1 MTELTQYQQPN
12 EVALPSIIQTAA
24 KDMNG
29 AMTVANGIVGTSF
42 VPQHFRGKPEEAAAA
57 ILYGATLG
65 FDPLTSL
72 QQLYSIGGKPAL
84 YSRAMV
90 AVVLS
95 KGHRIW
101 TVEDSPD
108 SVTVAGQRKGSD
120 NVEQITWTIE
130 RAKTA
135 GYTSNKNY
143 QRDPH
148 AMLYARASGDVARR
162 IAPDALLGL
171 AYSAEELQL
180 GEGEGTVST
189 QRVTAD
195 QFVKPD
201 PAPTAGTKGQG
212 ELRAAIQG
220 DTGEAP
226 SDAQLR
232 KMFATLKENGLEGRD
247 EALGYVA
254 ETIGRPIE
262 SRNELT
268 RQEVS
273 TVLDSF
279 TPAPEEN

>member
-1 MTELTQYQQPN
+1 MTEMTLHQHQPA
-12 EVALPSIIQTAA
+12 EVVQLPSIIQTAA

-95 KGHRIW
+95 KGHRVW
-101 TVEDSPD
+101 TIEDRPD

-120 NVEQITWTIE
+120 HVEQITWTIE

-135 GYTSNKNY
+135 GYTSNANY
-143 QRDPH
+143 KKDPH

-180 GEGEGTVST
+180 GEGTTST
-189 QRVTAD
+189 QQVTAD
-195 QFVKPD
+195 QFV
-201 PAPTAGTKGQG
+201 PAEPAQEPTPQ
-212 ELRAAIQG
+212 E
-220 DTGEAP
+220 TGEAP
-226 SDAQLR
+226 TDAQLR
-232 KMFATLKENGLEGRD
+232 KMFAVLKENGLEGRD
-247 EALGYVA
+247 EALGYVS
-254 ETIGRPIE
+254 ETIGRDIQ

-273 TVLDSF
+273 TVLNSF
-279 TPAPEEN
+279 TTAPEEN

>member
-1 MTELTQYQQPN
+1 MSEMTLHQRQPA
-12 EVALPSIIQTAA
+12 EVVQLPSIIQTAA

-101 TVEDSPD
+101 TIEDRPD

-120 NVEQITWTIE
+120 HVEQITWTIE

-135 GYTSNKNY
+135 GYTSNANY
-143 QRDPH
+143 KKDPH

-180 GEGEGTVST
+180 GEGTTSA
-189 QRVTAD
+189 QQVTAD
-195 QFVKPD
+195 QFV
-201 PAPTAGTKGQG
+201 PAEPAQEPTPQ
-212 ELRAAIQG
+212 E
-220 DTGEAP
+220 TGEAP
-226 SDAQLR
+226 TDAQLR
-232 KMFATLKENGLEGRD
+232 KMFAVLKEHGLEGRD
-247 EALGYVA
+247 EALGYVS
-254 ETIGRPIE
+254 ETIGRDIQ

-273 TVLDSF
+273 TVLNSF

>member
-1 MTELTQYQQPN
+1 MTEMTLHQHQPA
-12 EVALPSIIQTAA
+12 EVVQLPSIIQTAA

-101 TVEDSPD
+101 TVEDKPD
-108 SVTVAGQRKGSD
+108 SVTVAGQRKGSE
-120 NVEQITWTIE
+120 NVEQITWTME

-135 GYTSNKNY
+135 GYTSNANY
-143 QRDPH
+143 RKDPH

-180 GEGEGTVST
+180 GEGTTST
-189 QRVTAD
+189 QKVTAD
-195 QFVKPD
+195 QFIPAD
-201 PAPTAGTKGQG
+201 PAPQP
-212 ELRAAIQG
+212 EPE
-220 DTGEAP
+220 TGEAP
-226 SDAQLR
+226 SPQAFTR
-232 KMFATLKENGLEGRD
+232 MFAILGENGLTGRE
-247 EALGYVA
+247 EALAY
-254 ETIGRPIE
+254 
-262 SRNELT
+262 
-268 RQEVS
+268 VS
-273 TVLDSF
+273 TVVGRDISSRSELTAAEVARVSDSF
-279 TPAPEEN
+279 NPTPEEN

>member
-1 MTELTQYQQPN
+1 MTEMTLHQHQPA
-12 EVALPSIIQTAA
+12 EVVQLPSIIQTAA

-95 KGHRIW
+95 KGHRVW
-101 TVEDSPD
+101 TIEDRPD

-120 NVEQITWTIE
+120 HVEQITWTIE

-135 GYTSNKNY
+135 GYTSNANY
-143 QRDPH
+143 KKDPH

-180 GEGEGTVST
+180 GEGTTSA
-189 QRVTAD
+189 QQVTAD
-195 QFVKPD
+195 QFV
-201 PAPTAGTKGQG
+201 PAEPAQEPTPQ
-212 ELRAAIQG
+212 E
-220 DTGEAP
+220 TGEAP
-226 SDAQLR
+226 TDAQLR
-232 KMFATLKENGLEGRD
+232 KMFAVLKENGLEGRD
-247 EALGYVA
+247 EALGYVS
-254 ETIGRPIE
+254 ETIGRDIQ

-273 TVLDSF
+273 TVLNSF
-279 TPAPEEN
+279 TPASEEN

>member
-1 MTELTQYQQPN
+1 MTELTQYQRPN
-12 EVALPSIIQTAA
+12 EGALPSIIQTAA
-24 KDMNG
+24 RDMNG

-101 TVEDSPD
+101 TVEDSPE

-120 NVEQITWTIE
+120 NVEQITWTMQ
-130 RAKTA
+130 RAKDA

-143 QRDPH
+143 QKDPH

-180 GEGEGTVST
+180 GVDGGATSA
-189 QRVTAD
+189 QRVSAATFVKREEPTSTDGDDGKGNPRSADEAPTDGQVKKMWAALRHHIAEEQHRAFIEDTIGHSIESSKNLTAD
-195 QFVKPD
+195 
-201 PAPTAGTKGQG
+201 
-212 ELRAAIQG
+212 
-220 DTGEAP
+220 
-226 SDAQLR
+226 
-232 KMFATLKENGLEGRD
+232 
-247 EALGYVA
+247 
-254 ETIGRPIE
+254 
-262 SRNELT
+262 
-268 RQEVS
+268 EVS
-273 TVLDSF
+273 AVIDRL
-279 TPAPEEN
+279 EQM

>member
-1 MTELTQYQQPN
+1 MTEMTVHKSSEAVQ
-12 EVALPSIIQTAA
+12 LPSIIQTAA
-24 KDMNG
+24 QDMNG
-29 AMTVANGIVGTSF
+29 AMTIATGIVSTSF

-101 TVEDSPD
+101 TVEDTPE
-108 SVTVAGQRKGSD
+108 SVTVAGKRKGSEH
-120 NVEQITWTIE
+120 VEQITWTIE

-135 GYTSNKNY
+135 GYTSNANY
-143 QRDPH
+143 KKDPH

-180 GEGEGTVST
+180 GVGSETTTSA
-189 QRVTAD
+189 QQVTASAFIPKD
-195 QFVKPD
+195 QSAQETSE
-201 PAPTAGTKGQG
+201 APT
-212 ELRAAIQG
+212 
-220 DTGEAP
+220 
-226 SDAQLR
+226 DAQVKRMWAGLR
-232 KMFATLKENGLEGRD
+232 QHID
-247 EALGYVA
+247 EAQHRA
-254 ETIGRPIE
+254 FMEETIGHSIE
-262 SRNELT
+262 SSKELT
-268 RQEVS
+268 RAEVARIIDRLENQE
-273 TVLDSF
+273 
-279 TPAPEEN
+279 A

>member
-1 MTELTQYQQPN
+1 MTEMTLHQHQPA
-12 EVALPSIIQTAA
+12 EVVQLPSIIQTAA

-101 TVEDSPD
+101 TIEDRPD

-120 NVEQITWTIE
+120 HVEQITWTIE

-135 GYTSNKNY
+135 GYTSNANY
-143 QRDPH
+143 KKDPH

-180 GEGEGTVST
+180 GEGTTST
-189 QRVTAD
+189 QQVTAD
-195 QFVKPD
+195 QFVKPE
-201 PAPTAGTKGQG
+201 PAAETKGQD
-212 ELRAAIQG
+212 ELKAAI
-220 DTGEAP
+220 DETGEAP
-226 SDAQLR
+226 SEQQR
-232 KMFATLKENGLEGRD
+232 KKMFASLRDIGLTERDDILEYVSNLTGRT
-247 EALGYVA
+247 V
-254 ETIGRPIE
+254 E
-262 SRNELT
+262 SSNDLT
-268 RQEVS
+268 RAEVS
-273 TVLDSF
+273 TIIDSLEGD
-279 TPAPEEN
+279 TPNA

>member
-1 MTELTQYQQPN
+1 MTEMTLHQHQPA
-12 EVALPSIIQTAA
+12 EVVQLPSIIQTAA

-101 TVEDSPD
+101 TIEDKPD

-120 NVEQITWTIE
+120 HVEQITWTIE

-135 GYTSNKNY
+135 GYTSNANY
-143 QRDPH
+143 KKDPH

-180 GEGEGTVST
+180 GEGTTST
-189 QRVTAD
+189 QQVTAD
-195 QFVKPD
+195 QFV
-201 PAPTAGTKGQG
+201 PAEPAQEPTPQ
-212 ELRAAIQG
+212 E
-220 DTGEAP
+220 TGEAP
-226 SDAQLR
+226 TDAQLR
-232 KMFATLKENGLEGRD
+232 KMFAVLKENGLEGRD
-247 EALGYVA
+247 EALGYVS
-254 ETIGRPIE
+254 ETIGRDIQ

-273 TVLDSF
+273 TVLNSF

>member
-1 MTELTQYQQPN
+1 MSEMTLHQHQPA
-12 EVALPSIIQTAA
+12 EVVQLPSIIQTAA

-101 TVEDSPD
+101 TIEDKPD

-120 NVEQITWTIE
+120 HVEQITWTIE

-135 GYTSNKNY
+135 GYTSNANY
-143 QRDPH
+143 KKDPH

-180 GEGEGTVST
+180 GEGTTST
-189 QRVTAD
+189 QQVTAD
-195 QFVKPD
+195 QFV
-201 PAPTAGTKGQG
+201 PAEPAQEPTPQ
-212 ELRAAIQG
+212 E
-220 DTGEAP
+220 TGEAP
-226 SDAQLR
+226 SEQQTK
-232 KMFATLKENGLEGRD
+232 KMFASLRDIGLTERDDILEYVSNLTGR
-247 EALGYVA
+247 AV
-254 ETIGRPIE
+254 E
-262 SRNELT
+262 SSKDLT
-268 RQEVS
+268 RAEVS
-273 TVLDSF
+273 TIIDSLEG
-279 TPAPEEN
+279 AK

>member
-1 MTELTQYQQPN
+1 MTQLTHYQPP
-12 EVALPSIIQTAA
+12 EVTVLPSIIQTAA
-24 KDMNG
+24 QDMNG
-29 AMTVANGIVGTSF
+29 AMTVANGIVGTTF

-95 KGHRIW
+95 KGHRVW
-101 TVEDSPD
+101 TVEDKPD
-108 SVTVAGQRKGSD
+108 SVTVAGQRKGSE

-135 GYTSNKNY
+135 GYTSNSNY
-143 QRDPH
+143 KKDPH

-180 GEGEGTVST
+180 GEGTTST
-189 QRVTAD
+189 QQVTAE
-195 QFVKPD
+195 QFVKAE
-201 PAPTAGTKGQG
+201 PAPGPEGPD
-212 ELRAAIQG
+212 AAPTE
-220 DTGEAP
+220 TGEAP
-226 SDAQLR
+226 SEQQTK
-232 KMFATLKENGLEGRD
+232 KMFASLRDIGLTERDDILEYVGNIVGREVESSKDLTRSEVHQIIDSLEG
-247 EALGYVA
+247 
-254 ETIGRPIE
+254 
-262 SRNELT
+262 
-268 RQEVS
+268 
-273 TVLDSF
+273 
-279 TPAPEEN
+279 APTA

>member
-1 MTELTQYQQPN
+1 MTQLTHYQPP
-12 EVALPSIIQTAA
+12 EVTVLPSIIQTAA
-24 KDMNG
+24 QDMNG

-95 KGHRIW
+95 KGHKIW
-101 TVEDSPD
+101 TVEDTPT
-108 SVTVAGQRKGSD
+108 SVTVAGQRKGSE

-135 GYTSNKNY
+135 GYTSNSNY
-143 QRDPH
+143 KKDPH

-180 GEGEGTVST
+180 GEGTTST
-189 QRVTAD
+189 QQVTAD
-195 QFVKPD
+195 QFI
-201 PAPTAGTKGQG
+201 PAERDAQAPGPVEQP
-212 ELRAAIQG
+212 E
-220 DTGEAP
+220 TGEAP
-226 SDAQLR
+226 SGPAFTR
-232 KMFATLKENGLEGRD
+232 MFAILGENGLTGRD
-247 EALGYVA
+247 EALGYVS
-254 ETIGRPIE
+254 EVIGREIT
-262 SRNELT
+262 SRSELT
-268 RQEVS
+268 AQEVAKVS
-273 TVLDSF
+273 NSF
-279 TPAPEEN
+279 TPTPEETA

>member
-1 MTELTQYQQPN
+1 MTGMTLHQHQPA
-12 EVALPSIIQTAA
+12 EVVQLPSIIQTAA

-101 TVEDSPD
+101 TIEDRPD

-120 NVEQITWTIE
+120 HVEQITWTIE

-135 GYTSNKNY
+135 GYTSNANY
-143 QRDPH
+143 KRDPH

-180 GEGEGTVST
+180 GEGTTST
-189 QRVTAD
+189 QQVTAD
-195 QFVKPD
+195 QFVKPEPVD
-201 PAPTAGTKGQG
+201 NEPVADAPAP
-212 ELRAAIQG
+212 E
-220 DTGEAP
+220 TGEAP
-226 SDAQLR
+226 TPDQVKRMWAGLR
-232 KMFATLKENGLEGRD
+232 EH
-247 EALGYVA
+247 VA
-254 ETIGRPIE
+254 EEQHRSFMEHVIGHTIE
-262 SRNELT
+262 SSKELT
-268 RQEVS
+268 RAEVGAIIDR
-273 TVLDSF
+273 T
-279 TPAPEEN
+279 ENLES

>member
-1 MTELTQYQQPN
+1 MTEMTLHQHQPA
-12 EVALPSIIQTAA
+12 EAVQLPSIIQTAA

-101 TVEDSPD
+101 TIEDRPD

-120 NVEQITWTIE
+120 HVEQITWTIE

-135 GYTSNKNY
+135 GYTSNANY
-143 QRDPH
+143 KKDPH

-180 GEGEGTVST
+180 GEGTTSA
-189 QRVTAD
+189 QQVTAD
-195 QFVKPD
+195 QFV
-201 PAPTAGTKGQG
+201 PAEPAQEPTPQ
-212 ELRAAIQG
+212 E
-220 DTGEAP
+220 TGEAP
-226 SDAQLR
+226 TDAQLR
-232 KMFATLKENGLEGRD
+232 KMFAVLKENGLEGRD
-247 EALGYVA
+247 EALGYVS
-254 ETIGRPIE
+254 ETIGRDIQ

-268 RQEVS
+268 RREVS
-273 TVLDSF
+273 TVLNSF

>member
-1 MTELTQYQQPN
+1 MTEMTLHQHQPA
-12 EVALPSIIQTAA
+12 EVVQLPSIIQTAA

-101 TVEDSPD
+101 TIEDRPD

-120 NVEQITWTIE
+120 HVEQITWTIE

-135 GYTSNKNY
+135 GYTTNANY
-143 QRDPH
+143 KKDPH

-180 GEGEGTVST
+180 GEGTTST
-189 QRVTAD
+189 QQVTAD
-195 QFVKPD
+195 QFV
-201 PAPTAGTKGQG
+201 PAEPAQEPTPH
-212 ELRAAIQG
+212 E
-220 DTGEAP
+220 TGEAP
-226 SDAQLR
+226 TDAQLR
-232 KMFATLKENGLEGRD
+232 KMFAVLKENGLEGRD
-247 EALGYVA
+247 EALGYVS
-254 ETIGRPIE
+254 ETIGRDIQ

-273 TVLDSF
+273 TVLNSF

>member
-1 MTELTQYQQPN
+1 MTDMTLHQHQPA
-12 EVALPSIIQTAA
+12 EVVQLPSIIQTAA
-24 KDMNG
+24 QDMNG

-95 KGHRIW
+95 KGHKIW
-101 TVEDSPD
+101 TVEDKPD
-108 SVTVAGQRKGSD
+108 SVTVAGQRKGSE
-120 NVEQITWTIE
+120 NVEQITWTME

-135 GYTSNKNY
+135 GYTSNANY
-143 QRDPH
+143 RKDPH

-180 GEGEGTVST
+180 GEGTTST
-189 QRVTAD
+189 QQVTAD
-195 QFVKPD
+195 QFVKAE
-201 PAPTAGTKGQG
+201 PAQQDYPAEPAT
-212 ELRAAIQG
+212 E
-220 DTGEAP
+220 TGEAP
-226 SDAQLR
+226 SEQQR
-232 KMFATLKENGLEGRD
+232 KKMFATLHDIGLTERDDILEYVGNIVGHDVASSKELTKAEVHQIIDSLEG
-247 EALGYVA
+247 G
-254 ETIGRPIE
+254 
-262 SRNELT
+262 N
-268 RQEVS
+268 
-273 TVLDSF
+273 
-279 TPAPEEN
+279 

>member
-1 MTELTQYQQPN
+1 MTDMTTYQPPEVTQ
-12 EVALPSIIQTAA
+12 LPSIIQTAA
-24 KDMNG
+24 QDMNG

-95 KGHRIW
+95 KGHKIW
-101 TVEDSPD
+101 TVEDTPN

-120 NVEQITWTIE
+120 HVEQITWTID

-135 GYTSNKNY
+135 GYTSNSNY
-143 QRDPH
+143 KKDPH

-180 GEGEGTVST
+180 GEGTTST
-189 QRVTAD
+189 QQVTAD
-195 QFVKPD
+195 QFLPKQAADPHEAAHTPPSQAQFRALYAVMQDGGVDTKDKP
-201 PAPTAGTKGQG
+201 AIYAWLG
-212 ELRAAIQG
+212 ERV
-220 DTGEAP
+220 
-226 SDAQLR
+226 
-232 KMFATLKENGLEGRD
+232 GREITSGNDLSND
-247 EALGYVA
+247 EASYLIDQAQAAAAASEY
-254 ETIGRPIE
+254 
-262 SRNELT
+262 
-268 RQEVS
+268 
-273 TVLDSF
+273 
-279 TPAPEEN
+279 EEN